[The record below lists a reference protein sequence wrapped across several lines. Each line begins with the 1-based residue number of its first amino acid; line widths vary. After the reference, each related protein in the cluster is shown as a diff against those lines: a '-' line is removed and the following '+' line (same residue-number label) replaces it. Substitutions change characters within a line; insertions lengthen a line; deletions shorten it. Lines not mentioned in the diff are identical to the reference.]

1 MQAGALLRAAHPAVT
16 GEEPAAPAEGEAVG
30 GVVTEELLLA
40 GSHQGHWLPAPL
52 VLVGAGH
59 WAHVGH
65 CEGGEGPVEG
75 AVTQQGVTR
84 HQEHLRT
91 TCTISTLVKRM

>member
-1 MQAGALLRAAHPAVT
+1 METGAGLGAVHPTVT
-16 GEEPAAPAEGEAVG
+16 GQEGAAPAQGEAVG

-59 WAHVGH
+59 
-65 CEGGEGPVEG
+65 
-75 AVTQQGVTR
+75 
-84 HQEHLRT
+84 
-91 TCTISTLVKRM
+91 